1 MLSCRAG
8 ITLTVCL
15 AGSTRIRSKQNV
27 VSWSIGQFLDAI
39 TRSSY
44 PATSTLATHPTF
56 ALQLVLPYS
65 RVVMLAKISAAIVGR
80 GKGRRSPGKTTANAC
95 SNAGVISPIASTSV
109 PLLAMVKNHA
119 RFATKS
125 ATLNAVTRD
134 AQEGAASHVPRVQK
148 RSVRRAA
155 RTHSATCHVPLHAI
169 GCRAPSDAR
178 RTCAVVTNAYPSV
191 APTVRV
197 RDTARSARPMKSRTI
212 ESTSSC

>member
-15 AGSTRIRSKQNV
+15 AGSTRIRSKQSV

-39 TRSSY
+39 TRSNY

-56 ALQLVLPYS
+56 ALQLVLLYS
-65 RVVMLAKISAAIVGR
+65 RVVMLARISAAIVAR
-80 GKGRRSPGKTTANAC
+80 GKGRRSRGKTMANAC
-95 SNAGVISPIASTSV
+95 SNVGVISPIASTSA
-109 PLLAMVKNHA
+109 PLLVMVKNRV

-134 AQEGAASHVPRVQK
+134 AQKSAASHAPRVQK
-148 RSVRRAA
+148 RSVRLAA

-169 GCRAPSDAR
+169 GCHAPSDAR
-178 RTCAVVTNAYPSV
+178 RTCAVVTNAHPSV

-197 RDTARSARPMKSRTI
+197 RDTVKFAHLTIPRTI